1 MSRRRLPIVAI
12 VALILAT
19 MQACSA
25 GPDPAQGGAYV
36 PVHGPFYRL
45 EGCNR

>member
-1 MSRRRLPIVAI
+1 MSRRRLPIVAM
-12 VALILAT
+12 VAILLCLAS
-19 MQACSA
+19 CHA